1 MNKKSFMN
9 QLKNQLKGL
18 PKNEIDEILYDYDE
32 HFQVALEKGESEEAI
47 AATLGSPSIVAKQYR
62 AEYTIRRA
70 ETSESAPNIIRA
82 IFASI
87 GLGLFNLII
96 VLAPFIVIIALLIA
110 FFAIAIALTVGGFSI
125 LLASIVGPVSSQ
137 YLHIPPE
144 LVSNPLATGSFGIG
158 ITCMGI
164 LFFIANM
171 MMGKGV
177 YKTTVK
183 YLKYNLAIIQNRRV
197 VK

>member
-1 MNKKSFMN
+1 MRLMKF
-9 QLKNQLKGL
+9 
-18 PKNEIDEILYDYDE
+18 LYDYEE

-47 AATLGSPSIVAKQYR
+47 AASLGSPSNVAKQYR

-144 LVSNPLATGSFGIG
+144 LVLT
-158 ITCMGI
+158 TCYWF
-164 LFFIANM
+164 LWNWYNM
-171 MMGKGV
+171 YGDPFLYRQYDDG
-177 YKTTVK
+177 
-183 YLKYNLAIIQNRRV
+183 
-197 VK
+197 